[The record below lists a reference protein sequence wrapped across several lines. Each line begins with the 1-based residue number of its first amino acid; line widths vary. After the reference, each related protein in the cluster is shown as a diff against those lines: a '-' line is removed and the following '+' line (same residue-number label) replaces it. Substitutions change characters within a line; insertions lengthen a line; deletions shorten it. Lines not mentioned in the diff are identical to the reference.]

1 MKKHAL
7 MTLMIALMV
16 LVALAPAAESIAQA
30 RVERV
35 KAFVVTILSDRFD
48 PPEAVIS
55 DRKFMLVIYSDD
67 GLQAHEY
74 SFDRLGAAGAPVAQ
88 IRREQTPQFS
98 KRSVHVFDLQPG
110 QYRLTEIRSGRTFN
124 LTVR

>member
-1 MKKHAL
+1 MKQHIL
-7 MTLMIALMV
+7 TTLIIALVVV
-16 LVALAPAAESIAQA
+16 LRATAVPQK
-30 RVERV
+30 VERV
-35 KAFVVTILSDRFD
+35 KAFVVTIVNDRFE
-48 PPEAVIS
+48 PTAAIIS

-67 GLQAHEY
+67 GMQAHEF
-74 SFDRLGAAGAPVAQ
+74 SFDRLGPSGTPTAQ
-88 IRREQTPQFS
+88 LWREQTPQFS